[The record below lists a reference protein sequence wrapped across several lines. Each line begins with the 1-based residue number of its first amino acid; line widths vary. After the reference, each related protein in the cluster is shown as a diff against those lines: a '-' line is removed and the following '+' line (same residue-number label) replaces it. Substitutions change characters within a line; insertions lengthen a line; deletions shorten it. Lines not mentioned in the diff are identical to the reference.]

1 MISCGKSFIM
11 QIEILPSHKIDKQK
25 WDDCIKNSCNP
36 LIYATSVYLDCMAD
50 NWDGLILNDYE
61 AVMPLPWRKKYFI
74 KYIYT
79 PAFTQQLGIFSNFS
93 LNENIINIFLKN
105 IPGDF
110 KYIEINCHSGMK
122 MLNWLVQNG
131 KNYLLDILGS
141 YEEIKKN
148 YSRSAIRNINKAKT
162 SNVSI
167 RTDVNSNLIIQLHQ
181 KRFSNNIGVTQK
193 DYNKFSLLANALKSA
208 NACYTF
214 GAFMQQ
220 QLIAGSIYF
229 LYKNRV
235 VFIFNGNSKESLV
248 NGATHLLKDEAI
260 KFFANKVEYMDFEGS
275 NNPDFARFYQQYGA
289 KNYEVYSKIWINR
302 LPKLLQLFKR

>member
-1 MISCGKSFIM
+1 M
-11 QIEILPSHKIDKQK
+11 DKQK
-25 WDDCIKNSCNP
+25 WDDCIKNSSHP

-61 AVMPLPWRKKYFI
+61 AVMPLPWRKKFFI

-79 PAFTQQLGIFSNFS
+79 PAFIQQLGIFSNLS
-93 LNENIINIFLKN
+93 LNENIIHTFFKN

-110 KYIEINCHSGMK
+110 KYAEINCHSCMK
-122 MLNWLVQNG
+122 MQDWPAQEG
-131 KNYLLDILGS
+131 KNYLLNISDS

-148 YSRSAIRNINKAKT
+148 YSRSAIRNISKAGAN
-162 SNVSI
+162 NVSI
-167 RTDVNSNLIIQLHQ
+167 KQDVDSNLIIQLHQ
-181 KRFSNNIGVTQK
+181 KRFNNDIGVTQK
-193 DYNKFSLLANALKSA
+193 DYAKFSLLAEGLTTK

-214 GAFMQQ
+214 GAFVRQ

-229 LYKNRV
+229 LYENRV
-235 VFIFNGNSKESLV
+235 VFIFNGNSKESLL

-289 KNYEVYSKIWINR
+289 KNYEVYSKIRINR
-302 LPKLLQLFKR
+302 LPKLLRLFKR